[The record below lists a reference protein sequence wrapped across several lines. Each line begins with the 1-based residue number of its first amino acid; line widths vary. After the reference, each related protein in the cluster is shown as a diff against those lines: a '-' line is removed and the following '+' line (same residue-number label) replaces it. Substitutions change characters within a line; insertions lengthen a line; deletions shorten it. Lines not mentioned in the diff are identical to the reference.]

1 MTSQV
6 NLQEAGPTGIVDLFM
21 VYQFLRRL
29 ATPYDKWP
37 AFKEGVIDKDG
48 KILVKKNRRNP
59 AQKKSFG
66 VFDVMI
72 MKLKNLLGKVPGGKT
87 RLATYAAALYL
98 IKEGQN
104 TTKTEEEVLEENT
117 DLMYLD
123 YVNEFRKLYEDM
135 PTNNAGGG
143 NIAGMGVGGAD
154 DVKVSKKKAK
164 SYKDKNKE
172 AAADF
177 HNALRTSIHAKYNVK
192 EDLSHYPVQDLHVK
206 LSDYPDDKF
215 DTDKDNKPDS
225 WVTGDPAN
233 PIEFL
238 PTGSKMQNPPDIK
251 KILDKAN
258 KEIEKQ
264 RGRKLKPITV

>member
-29 ATPYDKWP
+29 ATPYEKWP
-37 AFKEGVIDKDG
+37 AFATGVIDKDG

-59 AQKKSFG
+59 EQKKSFG

-72 MKLKNLLGKVPGGKT
+72 MKLKNLLGKIPGGKT
-87 RLATYAAALYL
+87 RIATYAAALYL
-98 IKEGQN
+98 IKEGQDHHN
-104 TTKTEEEVLEENT
+104 KTEEEVLEENT
-117 DLMYLD
+117 DLLYLE
-123 YVNEFRKLYEDM
+123 YVDQFVKLYEDM
-135 PTNNAGGG
+135 PTNSAGAG

-154 DVKVSKKKAK
+154 DVKVSKKKQK
-164 SYKDKNKE
+164 SYKDRNKAD
-172 AAADF
+172 AANF
-177 HNALRTSIHAKYNVK
+177 HNNLRFSIQAKYGMQ
-192 EDLSHYPVQDLHVK
+192 EDLSHYPVQDINVP
-206 LSDYPDDKF
+206 LSDYPDD
-215 DTDKDNKPDS
+215 DWTDNVGADEWID
-225 WVTGDPAN
+225 GDPAN

-238 PTGSKMQNPPDIK
+238 PTGSRMQNPPDIK

-264 RGRKLKPITV
+264 RGKKLKPITI